1 MLVVGVLGKE
11 FVEFVIRTQ
20 GQSGQLMCGF
30 RLLVEFLGGV
40 TRLFGHFLGSLS
52 YSGSFR
58 NSWFSLDT
66 NLSRLA
72 RCVGLSSAQ
81 AKELVNQILCEEI
94 CIKEQIYFELLY
106 VSAFGS
112 PVKVSKTVFPVWN
125 LVQSLKL
132 YYKKQFCPSLRITRL
147 H

>member
-11 FVEFVIRTQ
+11 FVEIVIRIH
-20 GQSGQLMCGF
+20 GQSGQLLCGF
-30 RLLVEFLGGV
+30 RLLVEILDGV
-40 TRLFGHFLGSLS
+40 TRLFGHFLESLS
-52 YSGSFR
+52 YSGSFH

-66 NLSRLA
+66 NLARLA

-81 AKELVNQILCEEI
+81 AKERVNPIRYEEI

-112 PVKVSKTVFPVWN
+112 PVKLSKTVSPV
-125 LVQSLKL
+125 
-132 YYKKQFCPSLRITRL
+132 
-147 H
+147 